1 MFFSGKVGV
10 GPCHQEFLLLGRSWD
25 VLTASGQL
33 SSTEDGAG
41 LKRFYSF
48 SVLKEFCSSS
58 VPKEFYCSSVLQKF
72 CCSSFLKEFCSSS
85 VLKEFLLFKR
95 NFAAANPPLLLAPSL
110 GPGDFHVF
118 GGRSSHGMIFKLP
131 SNPKSDF
138 YGGDVVGDEEFCSVS
153 AAQHRER
160 AGLESPCAE
169 G

>member
-10 GPCHQEFLLLGRSWD
+10 GPCPQEFLLLGRSWD

-58 VPKEFYCSSVLQKF
+58 V
-72 CCSSFLKEFCSSS
+72 
-85 VLKEFLLFKR
+85 LKEFLLFKR
-95 NFAAANPPLLLAPSL
+95 NFAANPPLLLTPSL
-110 GPGDFHVF
+110 GPGDLHVF
-118 GGRSSHGMIFKLP
+118 DGRSSHGMIFKLP